1 MNKKNI
7 IIFLDFILIIFII
20 YFSINTGLKFFFN
33 DFLLETPDLSNLT
46 FNEAVV
52 LLENSDIKLKK
63 IDEDFSEFEKG
74 KIYLQIP
81 EAGSA
86 IKKGRTIKVWVS
98 KGKNRIVVPD
108 FSNLDIIDAKV
119 MAEQKGFSIKEI
131 VYTHSNQKI
140 NTIITTDPK
149 EGTIMSSDKHLS
161 FLVSSGPINEFVR
174 MPDIIGL
181 NIDDARKKLEK
192 NQLFIGSI
200 EYIEN
205 DLIEPNIVFDASISV
220 NEKIKKG
227 SSINIIVSK

>member
-7 IIFLDFILIIFII
+7 VIFLDFILIIFIL
-20 YFSINTGLKFFFN
+20 YFSISTGLKFFFN
-33 DFLLETPDLSNLT
+33 EFLLETPDLSNLT

-63 IDEDFSEFEKG
+63 VDEDFSEFEKG

-81 EAGSA
+81 EAGSS

-98 KGKNRIVVPD
+98 KGKNSIVVPD

-119 MAEQKGFSIKEI
+119 MAEQKGFSIKNI
-131 VYTHSNQKI
+131 VYTHSTQKI

-149 EGTIMSSDKHLS
+149 EGTIMSSDKQLS

-181 NIDDARKKLEK
+181 NINDARKKLEK
-192 NQLFIGSI
+192 NQLFIGNI

-205 DLIEPNIVFDASISV
+205 SLIEPNIVFDASISV

-227 SSINIIVSK
+227 SSINIVVSK